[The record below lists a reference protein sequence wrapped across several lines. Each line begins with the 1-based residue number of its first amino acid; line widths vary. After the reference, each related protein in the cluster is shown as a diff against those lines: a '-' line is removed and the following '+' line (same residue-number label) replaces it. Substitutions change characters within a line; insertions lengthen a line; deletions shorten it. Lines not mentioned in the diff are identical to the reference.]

1 MKESVN
7 VSLRIGL
14 NIRAR
19 RHVMRLTQ
27 KDLAL
32 RMGCS
37 AQKIGNIEHGRRNM
51 RVNDLLAFSRALE
64 CTLTDL
70 TIGL

>member
-19 RHVMRLTQ
+19 RHAMRLTL
-27 KDLAL
+27 KALAE
-32 RMGCS
+32 RVGCS
-37 AQKIGNIEHGRRNM
+37 TQKITDIEHGRRNM
-51 RVNDLLAFSRALE
+51 RVNDLLAFSHALE
-64 CTLTDL
+64 CALTDL